1 MKKTKKWEKY
11 ECHSTSYGYPDTG
24 AAYITDADGKI
35 VAEIDA
41 DGTLHGRLSKAEVA
55 AIVNAN
61 RGLSWSDEDFP
72 VVLQRYFT

>member
-11 ECHSTSYGYPDTG
+11 ECHSTSTG

-55 AIVNAN
+55 AVVNAN